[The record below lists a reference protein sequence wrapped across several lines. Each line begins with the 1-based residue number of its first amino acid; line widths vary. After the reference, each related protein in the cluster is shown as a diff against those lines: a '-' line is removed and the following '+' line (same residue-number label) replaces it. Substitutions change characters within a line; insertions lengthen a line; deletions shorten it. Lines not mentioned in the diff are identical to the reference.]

1 MYTPIS
7 IKDAVKKVNEE
18 WFLPAIQRPYVWGN
32 RYESEKYIC
41 RLFDSMYQEYPIGV
55 LILWNA
61 KNKKVAHREFLRD
74 FHSED
79 IYNNVPSTLWSR
91 PKSLVYDG
99 QQRLQ
104 TISSCLKHTFN
115 NRILVFDLLYKEPK
129 DFDLDNETGFRFVDT
144 NDDLRQ
150 CEIAM
155 NTLFYCPQTEEEKV
169 LLENRYQRF
178 CQTDEE
184 HFTVRTNIGK
194 LWKAFVDDGY
204 KELLAF
210 YEISESRTEERVNE
224 IFERLNTGGIQLSK
238 TDLLYS
244 KIKEKYPD
252 FEADIMAYTKQ
263 PRNILLNH
271 YDFLQL
277 LHLMVKKQ
285 SRISE
290 KVKVDEIDKIVGLWK
305 DMKRPLDEF
314 FDSYLQEHLHINDI
328 SIVRSKLPLFVII
341 IFLYRN
347 YKEKKNAFNRLGA
360 TQLKLIDKFFI
371 TAELND
377 WTLQSYTDHFA
388 EIVLDNK
395 TPEIFPWNEIV
406 EYVQDNRK
414 RNVEISEEIFCAYRW
429 FSLKILT
436 PKRIYFSLSEKSTHR
451 YNPELDHIFPK
462 KLSVI
467 PPGVDRSEYER
478 KVDVIWNL
486 QPVTGDI
493 NNQKR
498 KKDPLEY
505 FKSDEGKNE
514 LGKYDFVPSN
524 LEDPL
529 WKDPFKFVEWRREQM
544 LKLLKAEYDIELI
557 PKPETKN

>member
-1 MYTPIS
+1 
-7 IKDAVKKVNEE
+7 
-18 WFLPAIQRPYVWGN
+18 
-32 RYESEKYIC
+32 
-41 RLFDSMYQEYPIGV
+41 
-55 LILWNA
+55 
-61 KNKKVAHREFLRD
+61 
-74 FHSED
+74 
-79 IYNNVPSTLWSR
+79 
-91 PKSLVYDG
+91 
-99 QQRLQ
+99 
-104 TISSCLKHTFN
+104 
-115 NRILVFDLLYKEPK
+115 
-129 DFDLDNETGFRFVDT
+129 
-144 NDDLRQ
+144 
-150 CEIAM
+150 
-155 NTLFYCPQTEEEKV
+155 
-169 LLENRYQRF
+169 
-178 CQTDEE
+178 
-184 HFTVRTNIGK
+184 
-194 LWKAFVDDGY
+194 
-204 KELLAF
+204 
-210 YEISESRTEERVNE
+210 
-224 IFERLNTGGIQLSK
+224 
-238 TDLLYS
+238 
-244 KIKEKYPD
+244 
-252 FEADIMAYTKQ
+252 MAYTKQ

-360 TQLKLIDKFFI
+360 AQLKLIDKFFI

-377 WTLQSYTDHFA
+377 WTLQSYIDHFA

-436 PKRIYFSLSEKSTHR
+436 PKRMYFSLNEKSTHR

-462 KLSVI
+462 KMDVI
-467 PPGVDRSEYER
+467 PVLDRSEYER

-498 KKDPLEY
+498 KKNPLDY
-505 FKSDEGKNE
+505 FSSPEGKNE
-514 LGKYDFVPSN
+514 LGKYDFVPTN
-524 LEDPL
+524 LKDPL
-529 WKDPFKFVEWRREQM
+529 WTDPFEFIEWRREQM
-544 LKLLKAEYDIELI
+544 LKLLKDEYDIELI
-557 PKPETKN
+557 QKPETKNQ